1 MPRYFAEELLRVYTK
16 NTNYFGIV
24 QAGYRAVLGQMGMM
38 NDDSAFEDSFPL
50 PLLNNA
56 EPTPTATEA
65 PTTPR
70 QFSRN
75 PSMTLGTAAPSTPR
89 QFSRNPSMTFGTA
102 PFSNNSFTT
111 VSPTF
116 RPPSPSA
123 AHKKPQKKKRNRGSE
138 ENSASDSGAAVNDGT
153 PAKKKLRV

>member
-1 MPRYFAEELLRVYTK
+1 MPSYFAEELLRVYTK
-16 NTNYFGIV
+16 NTDFFGIV
-24 QAGYRAVLGQMGMM
+24 QAGYRAVLEQMEQMSM
-38 NDDSAFEDSFPL
+38 TNDDSAFEDSFPL

-56 EPTPTATEA
+56 ERTPATTE
-65 PTTPR
+65 
-70 QFSRN
+70 
-75 PSMTLGTAAPSTPR
+75 APSTPR

-123 AHKKPQKKKRNRGSE
+123 AHKKPKKKKRNRGSE
-138 ENSASDSGAAVNDGT
+138 ENSTSDSGAAVNERT

>member
-1 MPRYFAEELLRVYTK
+1 MPSYFAEELLRVYTK
-16 NTNYFGIV
+16 NTDYFGIV
-24 QAGYRAVLGQMGMM
+24 QAGYRAVLRQMGMM

-50 PLLNNA
+50 PLLDDA
-56 EPTPTATEA
+56 ERTPAATEA
-65 PTTPR
+65 PT
-70 QFSRN
+70 
-75 PSMTLGTAAPSTPR
+75 TPR

-123 AHKKPQKKKRNRGSE
+123 AHKKSQKKKRNRGSE
-138 ENSASDSGAAVNDGT
+138 ENSASDSGGTVNDGT

>member
-1 MPRYFAEELLRVYTK
+1 MPSYFAEELLRVYTK
-16 NTNYFGIV
+16 NTDYFGIV
-24 QAGYRAVLGQMGMM
+24 QAGYRAVLRQMGMM

-50 PLLNNA
+50 PLLDDA
-56 EPTPTATEA
+56 ERTPAATEA
-65 PTTPR
+65 PT
-70 QFSRN
+70 
-75 PSMTLGTAAPSTPR
+75 TPR

-123 AHKKPQKKKRNRGSE
+123 AHKKSQKKKRNRGSE
-138 ENSASDSGAAVNDGT
+138 ENSASDSGSGGAVNDGT